1 MVLTG
6 LTYLFSRL
14 PSLKHDV
21 DCKWMWEVTELPALL
36 SAAFGLDMQYFHHFG
51 TAEYK
56 LPN

>member
-1 MVLTG
+1 
-6 LTYLFSRL
+6 
-14 PSLKHDV
+14 LKHDV

-36 SAAFGLDMQYFHHFG
+36 SAAFGLDMQFFHHFG